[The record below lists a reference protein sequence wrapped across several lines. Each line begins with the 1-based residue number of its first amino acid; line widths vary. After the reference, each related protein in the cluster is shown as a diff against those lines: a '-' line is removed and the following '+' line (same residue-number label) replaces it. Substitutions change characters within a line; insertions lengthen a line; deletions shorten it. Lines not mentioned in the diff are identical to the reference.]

1 LFVAAT
7 NRKAGPCRRQETIM
21 ANAYVI
27 EIGGD
32 TVGIVA
38 PDGRGVRFHAA
49 LRRFNPL
56 DGLVFR
62 SANEAERAA
71 RRIVAGRKGGA
82 GGNWGEFA

>member
-1 LFVAAT
+1 
-7 NRKAGPCRRQETIM
+7 M
-21 ANAYVI
+21 ANAYVF
-27 EIGGD
+27 EIAGS

-71 RRIVAGRKGGA
+71 RRIAGRKGWAA
-82 GGNWGEFA
+82 GKGEEFA